1 MGLLK
6 YVKHLKN
13 LDIGDIELLTSKDLF
28 TNDENIK
35 PKHLL
40 SLNNVEI
47 AYGGSFWREPSIA
60 HNIGGIRITNS
71 KKM

>member
-13 LDIGDIELLTSKDLF
+13 LDIGGIELLTSKDLF

-47 AYGGSFWREPSIA
+47 IMKFIILTPMVVPFEEN
-60 HNIGGIRITNS
+60 HL
-71 KKM
+71 